1 MQIANERKACLLTSG
16 HIAEHMSIGKTC
28 YSEMASHLV
37 WQLHQISLQVMDNPS
52 RISQIWETFFFS
64 RLVSMLWSKLP
75 NWPKFECEVKKTVKI
90 KNAVEINIMVL
101 GKTQQKW
108 NCSVKFL
115 FQTCG
120 QFWPFGAVFTAWK
133 AYTKNRWVGSWDCPL
148 ALWQISSNT

>member
-1 MQIANERKACLLTSG
+1 MKWP
-16 HIAEHMSIGKTC
+16 HILFGNFIKLVCRLWTTHLAYHK
-28 YSEMASHLV
+28 SEKH
-37 WQLHQISLQVMDNPS
+37 
-52 RISQIWETFFFS
+52 FFFS
-64 RLVSMLWSKLP
+64 RLVSMLWSKLS
-75 NWPKFECEVKKTVKI
+75 NWPKFECEVKKTVKM

-148 ALWQISSNT
+148 ALWQISSNTYRVFYGLP